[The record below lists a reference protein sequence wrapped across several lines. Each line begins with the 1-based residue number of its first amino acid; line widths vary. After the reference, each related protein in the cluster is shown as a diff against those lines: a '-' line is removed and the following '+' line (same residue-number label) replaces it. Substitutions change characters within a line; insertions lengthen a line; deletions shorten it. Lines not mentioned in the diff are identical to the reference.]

1 MDFNSPNRL
10 LPRLIDL
17 LRERVTSV
25 RYEQLEEFAEK
36 CYRDIAVV
44 DIADLA
50 LEDLYGALLSH
61 WAFVQQRLRG
71 GAKVH
76 VFNPSLEEHGWQ
88 SFHTIVEIVA
98 PDRPFLVQSII
109 MEINRQGLTN
119 HLVLHPV
126 LDVTRTEAGLLTE
139 PDSRSAYETC
149 AEAFVRIEVDRQ
161 SDPDALAGLTGGI
174 ERILKDVIAATDD
187 WRHCK
192 KRIEK
197 ACEVVRS
204 GLKKNPEEAV
214 DDAVAFLQWLA
225 ADHFIFL
232 GFREYDID
240 PEKDCAGFRTVART
254 GLGVLRDS
262 LAPAPKSGPV
272 PLSRDACAVL
282 CRKTPLII
290 TKATSRSTVQR
301 PVFMDYIG
309 VKQFAPNG
317 RMIGE
322 LRFLGLYSAS
332 VYRAE
337 LQQIPLVRR
346 KVNAVFQRSGF
357 SPDSHN
363 GRALMQVLEDLP
375 RDELFHSEVDALYD
389 CAMGVLLLQ
398 ERQRVRV
405 FLRQDVYGQFI
416 SVLVFVPRERYHTE
430 LRRKLTRILME
441 MLGGK
446 SSEFKVQLSEF
457 PLARI
462 HFIIHTGPCEAKK
475 IDVKAIERSF
485 VEAVHEWKDGLKEAL
500 LSHFGE
506 EEGNRLLNGYSG
518 GISVAYQEDFKPRVA
533 VVDLDHIEG
542 MSNNDIAIMLYQPLT
557 VQGNTLR
564 FKLYCSDRPAAL
576 SDVLPMLEH
585 MGVRVLDEKPYEISN
600 RSGRRF
606 WIHDFGLLHAGR
618 DSIEIHALKEAF
630 QETFENVWFARV
642 ENDGFNQL
650 VLKANLEWRQ
660 IAVLR
665 AFYFYLRQIG
675 MTFSQAY
682 VEQTLGNNPHIAE
695 RLMQLFEVRFDPAA
709 KARKRDGQR
718 LAEAIDAAIDKV
730 ESLDED
736 RILRRYLNLIQAIV
750 RCNYYQEQHDHL
762 GIPYFSFKFD
772 PSKIQGLPAPE
783 PCFEIF
789 VYSPR
794 LEGVH
799 LRGGLVARGGL
810 RWSDRR
816 EDFRTEVLGLMK
828 AQMTK
833 NAVIVPA
840 GAKGGFV
847 AKRLHRLT
855 GRNRIHKEVA
865 HCYSIF
871 IKALLDLTDNIDG
884 AEVVKPNRVVCY
896 DSDDPY
902 LVVAADKG
910 TATFS
915 DIANRIAQNFGFW
928 LGDAF
933 ASGGSAGYDHKKM
946 GITARGAWESVK
958 RHFIELRADIQ
969 TVPFTVMGIG
979 DMSGDVFG
987 NGMLLSDKIRL
998 LGAFDHRHIFLDPDP
1013 DPLLSFTER
1022 QRLFECPHS
1031 SWEDYDPKR
1040 ISKGGGVYS
1049 RSAKAISLSP
1059 QVRSVL
1065 VVKEKRLTPN
1075 ELIRAMLS
1083 APVDLLWNGGIGTYV
1098 KAHDEPNDRVG
1109 DRAND
1114 SVRVDACTL
1123 RCKVVGEGGNL
1134 GFTQRGRIE
1143 FAALGGRINTDA
1155 VDNSSGVDCSDHEV
1169 NIKILLDRIVCLGDL
1184 TRKQRDQLLEAMTD
1198 EVAQLVLRNNMLQT
1212 CGISLVAAEA
1222 AEMVPLHR
1230 RAIQLLEQ
1238 RGYLNRAVEAMPND
1252 DELADR
1258 AAQGKGLLRP
1268 EIAVLMAYAKI
1279 MLKDDLLSNPAVLD
1293 SELLAQTLM
1302 LYFPGRLR
1310 KRYTQAI
1317 QVHRLRNEIK
1327 ANQLVNSLV
1336 NRLGPSF
1343 AFRMMDEAGA
1353 DVAGVVCAYRLALE
1367 VFDIQSIWHEIESL
1381 EGRIEPGVQLDM
1393 MILVRRVVER
1403 AMFWL
1408 QRHLLRVGAE
1418 EREPAEFRSGITSLS
1433 GRVLE
1438 LMPNSE
1444 REFARARIEQLVM
1457 AMVPQ
1462 ALAEGIAT
1470 LNTLFSL
1477 LDAIA
1482 VHCHSKRPLLDVA
1495 QVHFALDGRLEL
1507 SWLRTQISLLEQR
1520 TYWQSLAR
1528 SAMRDEFH
1536 AACKSLIDDVIKGQT
1551 GPVPQMI
1558 EAWAGRKDASIE
1570 RYRKLL
1576 SAIQTDS
1583 PVEFEKMVVLL
1594 RALQAIVG

>member
-1 MDFNSPNRL
+1 MGFNSPNRL
-10 LPRLIDL
+10 LSQLVEL
-17 LRERVTSV
+17 LRERVTGV
-25 RYEQLEEFAEK
+25 RYEQLKGFAEK
-36 CYRDIAVV
+36 YYRHIAAEDV
-44 DIADLA
+44 ADLA

-61 WAFVQQRLRG
+61 WTFAQQRPRG
-71 GAKVH
+71 GAKVR

-88 SFHTIVEIVA
+88 SPHTIVEIIA

-109 MEINRQGLTN
+109 MEINRHGLTN
-119 HLVLHPV
+119 HLILHPV
-126 LDVTRTEAGLLTE
+126 LDMIRTEAGLLIE
-139 PDSRSAYETC
+139 PDGHSAYEIC
-149 AEAFVRIEVDRQ
+149 AEAFIHVEVDRQ
-161 SDPDALAGLTGGI
+161 SDPDALAGLTSGI

-187 WRHCK
+187 WRHYK

-204 GLKKNPEEAV
+204 GPNDPAEEAA

-240 PEKDCAGFRTVART
+240 PEKACAGFRIVART
-254 GLGVLRDS
+254 GLGILRDS
-262 LAPAPKSGPV
+262 LSPAPKSGSV

-301 PVFMDYIG
+301 PAFMDYIG
-309 VKQFAPNG
+309 VKRFAPNG

-332 VYRAE
+332 AYRAE

-357 SPDSHN
+357 APDSHN
-363 GRALMQVLEDLP
+363 GWALMHVLEDLP
-375 RDELFHSEVDALYD
+375 RDELFHSDVDVLYH
-389 CAMGVLLLQ
+389 CAIGVLQLQ

-430 LRRKLTRILME
+430 LRRKLTRTLME

-446 SSEFKVQLSEF
+446 SFEFKVQLSEF

-462 HFIIHTGPCEAKK
+462 HFIIHTGACDAKE
-475 IDVKAIERSF
+475 IDVNTIERSF
-485 VEAVHEWKDGLKEAL
+485 VEAVYEWKDGLKEAL

-506 EEGNRLLNGYSG
+506 EDGNRLFNNYSG
-518 GISVAYQEDFKPRVA
+518 GISVAYREDFKPRIA
-533 VVDLDHIEG
+533 VLDLDHIDG

-557 VQGNTLR
+557 TQGNTLR

-600 RSGRRF
+600 SSGRRF
-606 WIHDFGLLHAGR
+606 WIHDFGLLYAGR
-618 DSIEIHALKEAF
+618 ESIEIHALKEAF
-630 QETFENVWFARV
+630 QETFENIWFARV
-642 ENDGFNQL
+642 DNDRFNQL
-650 VLKANLEWRQ
+650 VLKANLDWRR
-660 IAVLR
+660 ISVLR

-682 VEQTLGNNPHIAE
+682 VEQTLGNNPDIAGQ
-695 RLMQLFEVRFDPAA
+695 LMQLFEARFDPAA
-709 KARKRDGQR
+709 EERQRDGQR
-718 LAEAIDAAIDKV
+718 LAEAIAAAIDNV

-750 RCNYYQEQHDHL
+750 RCNYYQERHDHL

-772 PSKIQGLPAPE
+772 PSKVQGLPAPQ

-833 NAVIVPA
+833 NAVIVPT

-855 GRNRIHKEVA
+855 GRNPVHKEVA

-871 IKALLDLTDNIDG
+871 IKGLLDLTDTIDG
-884 AEVVKPNRVVCY
+884 GELIKPQRVVCY
-896 DSDDPY
+896 DGDDSY

-915 DIANRIAQNFGFW
+915 DIANRIAQNVGFW

-958 RHFIELRADIQ
+958 RHFIELGTDIQ
-969 TVPFTVMGIG
+969 TAPFTVMGIG

-987 NGMLLSDKIRL
+987 NGMLLSEKIRL
-998 LGAFDHRHIFLDPDP
+998 LGAFDNRHIFLDPDP
-1013 DPLLSFTER
+1013 DPLLSFKER

-1031 SWEDYDPKR
+1031 SWDDYDRKR
-1040 ISKGGGVYS
+1040 ISKGGGVYP
-1049 RSAKAISLSP
+1049 RSAKSISLSP

-1065 VVKEKRLTPN
+1065 AVKEKRLTPH
-1075 ELIRAMLS
+1075 ELIRAMLA

-1114 SVRVDACTL
+1114 SVRIDASTL

-1143 FAALGGRINTDA
+1143 FAAEGGRINTDS
-1155 VDNSSGVDCSDHEV
+1155 VDNSAGVDCSDHEV
-1169 NIKILLDRIVCLGDL
+1169 NIKILLDRIVCQGDL

-1198 EVAQLVLRNNMLQT
+1198 EVARLVLRNNTLQT
-1212 CGISLVAAEA
+1212 CGISLVEAEA

-1230 RAIQLLEQ
+1230 RAIQILEQ
-1238 RGYLNRAVEAMPND
+1238 HGYLNRAVEAMPND
-1252 DELADR
+1252 DELAER
-1258 AAQGKGLLRP
+1258 AAQRTGLFRP

-1279 MLKDDLLSNPAVLD
+1279 MLKDDLLSNPGVLD
-1293 SELLAQTLM
+1293 SELVAQTLF

-1310 KRYTQAI
+1310 KRYPQAI
-1317 QVHRLRNEIK
+1317 QAHRLRNEII

-1343 AFRMMDEAGA
+1343 AFRMMGEAGS
-1353 DVAGVVCAYRLALE
+1353 DVVDVVCAYRLALE
-1367 VFDIQSIWHEIESL
+1367 IFDIQSIWHEIESL
-1381 EGRIEPGVQLDM
+1381 GGRIEPEVQLDM

-1408 QRHLLRVGAE
+1408 QRHLLRIGAE
-1418 EREPAEFRSGITSLS
+1418 ERKPAEFRSGVTSLS

-1444 REFARARIEQLVM
+1444 RQFARARIEQLVM

-1462 ALAEGIAT
+1462 ALSERIAT

-1477 LDAIA
+1477 LDVIA
-1482 VHCHSKRPLLDVA
+1482 VHCRSKRALLEVA
-1495 QVHFALDGRLEL
+1495 QAHFALDERLEL

-1520 TYWQSLAR
+1520 TYWQALAR

-1536 AACKSLIDDVIKGQT
+1536 AACQSLIDDVIKGQT
-1551 GPVPQMI
+1551 GSVPQMI
-1558 EAWAGRKDASIE
+1558 ESWADRKDASIE

-1594 RALQAIVG
+1594 RALHAIVG